1 MSEVVLEVSQLT
13 KGYKTQNVLKDV
25 SFALEAGTATALAG
39 PVGAGKSTLIR
50 TLAGLEVPDEGS
62 VSLFSSSNE
71 KELSRARRE
80 TGFVLE
86 MPFGYAELTVLRN
99 LIHRSSLYGRPDMA
113 RIKELRKELRLTERD
128 HVGVKEK
135 LRLLSPG
142 AEKRYSLACA
152 LMQKPRL
159 LILDEPLTGIDRE
172 NRSFLTD
179 QLVRLREEGVTL
191 LISGQSAAELQTI
204 CTRALLLE
212 EGVLRG
218 PVSMEE
224 AVKEEETEEAKE
236 GEA

>member
-1 MSEVVLEVSQLT
+1 MSEVVLEVSQLS

-62 VSLFSSSNE
+62 VSLFGSSNE

-179 QLVRLREEGVTL
+179 QLIRLREEGVTL

-212 EGVLRG
+212 EGGLRG
-218 PVSMEE
+218 PVSIEE
-224 AVKEEETEEAKE
+224 AVKEEETAEAKE